1 MKKFFILFAAVVAVI
16 AIVVISITLYS
27 RHEASLYE
35 NTAVPYIKMVVPE
48 ISKWDAEIIKQ
59 YMPAE
64 TLKDTSEERIIR
76 VVEYL
81 SRLGALQSMQEPKFT
96 KLYTAPPVDGV
107 RKKIVTYS
115 IDTVY
120 EQGDAVFS
128 LDLLVNGDTFAV
140 YKFDINSL
148 VLLK

>member
-35 NTAVPYIKMVVPE
+35 KTAVPYIKMVVPE
-48 ISKWDAEIIKQ
+48 ISKWDAEIIKH

-64 TLKDTSEERIIR
+64 TLKNTSEERIIR

-81 SRLGALQSMQEPKFT
+81 SRLGALKSMQEPKFT

-148 VLLK
+148 ALLK